1 MNSDHEPS
9 GLGRLLPEGRMEPR
23 RNPHFRTEVWG
34 RIEAAKRVSSWTGY
48 ARAHAPWVA
57 GVLALAIVL
66 GAIGG
71 REEARAQASADRSA
85 LASAYVHALDARWMR
100 QP

>member
-1 MNSDHEPS
+1 MNANHEHS
-9 GLGRLLPEGRMEPR
+9 GLGGLLPEWKVDPK
-23 RNPHFRTEVWG
+23 RNPRFRTEVWG
-34 RIEAAKRVSSWTGY
+34 RIEASKAASSWTGY
-48 ARAHAPWVA
+48 AWAHAPWIT

-71 REEARAQASADRSA
+71 REQARAQASADQAA